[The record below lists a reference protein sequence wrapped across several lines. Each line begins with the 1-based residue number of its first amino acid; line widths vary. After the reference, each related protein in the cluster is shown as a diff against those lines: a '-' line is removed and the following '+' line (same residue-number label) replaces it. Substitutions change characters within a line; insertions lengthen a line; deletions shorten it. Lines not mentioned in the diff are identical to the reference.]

1 MENTIDENFDSI
13 FINEAQLL
21 LAEKRTSLASL
32 RAGIAIFAL
41 PLGIVSFLI
50 VTSRYY
56 DPSNVF
62 LLFIPLITISLLLAI
77 LGSYMILRAVNK
89 IRHYDRMMNELK
101 KEHSILS
108 ELIV

>member
-1 MENTIDENFDSI
+1 MEKKIDENVDSI
-13 FINEAQLL
+13 YINEAQLL

-50 VTSRYY
+50 VTSGSY
-56 DPSNVF
+56 DLANVF
-62 LLFIPLITISLLLAI
+62 LLFVPLITISLLLAI

-89 IRHYDRMMNELK
+89 IRHFDRMMNELK

-108 ELIV
+108 NLLD